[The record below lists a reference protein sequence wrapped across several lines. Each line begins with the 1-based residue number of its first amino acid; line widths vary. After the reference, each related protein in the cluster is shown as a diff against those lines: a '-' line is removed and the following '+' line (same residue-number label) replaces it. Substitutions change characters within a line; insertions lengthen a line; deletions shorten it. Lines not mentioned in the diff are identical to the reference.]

1 MGLNSFLSSFQ
12 KNLNL
17 YYTCRMT
24 PKRVTSGGA
33 HLRGL
38 APGQHSSEETSR
50 RWWAIDDT
58 VSDLTSLGIEP
69 QTSRSDSNILP
80 SELTRRLLLKQ
91 FVSIIF
97 ESFFYEVVN
106 FDFLAGTLR
115 RWSLMLHG
123 TQTAPYINETVQNEN
138 SKLDVSKKFEYV
150 EGMLHD
156 LEDEK

>member
-1 MGLNSFLSSFQ
+1 M
-12 KNLNL
+12 
-17 YYTCRMT
+17 
-24 PKRVTSGGA
+24 
-33 HLRGL
+33 
-38 APGQHSSEETSR
+38 
-50 RWWAIDDT
+50 
-58 VSDLTSLGIEP
+58 SDLTSLGIEP
-69 QTSRSDSNILP
+69 QTSRSESNILA

-106 FDFLAGTLR
+106 FDFFAGTLR